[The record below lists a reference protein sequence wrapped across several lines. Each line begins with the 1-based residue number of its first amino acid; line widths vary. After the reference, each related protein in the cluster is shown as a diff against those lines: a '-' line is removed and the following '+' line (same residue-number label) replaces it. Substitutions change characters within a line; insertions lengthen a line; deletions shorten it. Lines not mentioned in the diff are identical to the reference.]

1 MGSKV
6 FKVLLVLSVLWIIIS
21 VGGLVLYVYI
31 TSPPAFTDEQCE
43 VVEQNFD
50 KLKVGM
56 TKEQVIPL
64 IGGERKVGVI
74 LNPGSFP
81 GERPGEF
88 LSEQKTPWEIWAL
101 CSNPKKPY
109 EWFMIAFDT
118 KTNRVVKIV
127 SGDPEAYRFD

>member
-1 MGSKV
+1 MIFKI
-6 FKVLLVLSVLWIIIS
+6 FKVLLVIS
-21 VGGLVLYVYI
+21 VVSLASVVAAPFLYIHI
-31 TSPPAFTDEQCE
+31 TSLPAFTDEQCE

-74 LNPGSFP
+74 LNPGNFP
-81 GERPGEF
+81 GERPGEY
-88 LSEQKTPWEIWAL
+88 LREQKTPWEIWAL
-101 CSNPKKPY
+101 CDNPKKPY
-109 EWFMIAFDT
+109 EWYMIAFDT
-118 KTNRVVKIV
+118 KTNKVVKIV

>member
-1 MGSKV
+1 MIFKIL
-6 FKVLLVLSVLWIIIS
+6 KVLLVIS
-21 VGGLVLYVYI
+21 VVSLASVVAAAFVFIHI

-74 LNPGSFP
+74 FNPGKFP
-81 GERPGEF
+81 
-88 LSEQKTPWEIWAL
+88 EQQSRWQVWAL
-101 CSNPKKPY
+101 CNNPQKDY
-109 EWFMIAFDT
+109 EWYFIAFDT
-118 KTNRVVKIV
+118 KTNKVVKIF
-127 SGDPEAYRFD
+127 SGWFDEYGVD

>member
-1 MGSKV
+1 MESKV
-6 FKVLLVLSVLWIIIS
+6 FKVLLAISVTWIVISVL
-21 VGGLVLYVYI
+21 GLFLYVYI

-43 VVEQNFD
+43 VVKQNFD

-88 LSEQKTPWEIWAL
+88 LSEQKTPWEVWAL
-101 CSNPKKPY
+101 CNNPQTDY
-109 EWFMIAFDT
+109 EWYFIAFDT
-118 KTNRVVKIV
+118 KTNKVVKIF
-127 SGDPEAYRFD
+127 SGEIDDYRFE